1 MVAQD
6 QHKPTSTNEG
16 ISRTFVFEE
25 TQFTAVTAYQN
36 QQVSR
41 AKRGWLTYRH
51 SCIFLIPHDSKEKN
65 NRKLM
70 KKEG

>member
-41 AKRGWLTYRH
+41 VREAGSRTATVVY
-51 SCIFLIPHDSKEKN
+51 F
-65 NRKLM
+65 
-70 KKEG
+70 